1 MEIKNIVVPTDFSTR
16 ADSALAIAAEL
27 ARKSGASISLLHI
40 IDVPAE
46 SYASSD
52 AISME
57 KNEADD
63 LPLAPYMAKI
73 MGYTKERFA
82 ELKAKYSDI
91 NITEKVVFDKVSK
104 QVAEFVTENKASLV
118 VVGSNGA
125 SGIDEIMVGSN
136 TEKIVRFAKCPVL
149 VVKADGDKF
158 MPKNIVYASDF
169 ENDVHSANEFLKLM
183 NKYFGAKIHLVK
195 IITPNNF
202 ETSATTHK
210 RIESFIERN
219 KLEGST
225 VNYFNY
231 YTEEE
236 GIISFA
242 EHIEAD
248 LITLATHGRT
258 GVARFLMGSIAEN
271 VTNHSPVSVAVFKI
285 GR

>member
-16 ADSALAIAAEL
+16 ADSALAIAAEI
-27 ARKSGASISLLHI
+27 AHKSGASISLLHI

-57 KNEADD
+57 KNDSSD
-63 LPLAPYMAKI
+63 LPVAPYMAKI
-73 MGYTKERFA
+73 MSYTKERFA

-125 SGIDEIMVGSN
+125 SGLDEIMVGSN

-149 VVKADGDKF
+149 VVKADGEKF
-158 MPKNIVYASDF
+158 LPKNIVYASDF
-169 ENDVHSANEFLKLM
+169 ENDVHQANDFLKLM
-183 NKYFGAKIHLVK
+183 NKYFGSKIHLVK

-219 KLEGST
+219 KLEGAT